1 MTTAPT
7 IAERLAAAALA
18 AQPEAAMRETC
29 ERLLIDVAGLCVSAR
44 GTDYVAAAAG
54 AAEGPGPCTAF
65 GHAGGLGAS
74 DACIVNG
81 LAAHGEDY
89 DDTFEGGPIHSGAVV
104 VPAVLAAAER
114 FGISGADAMRGIAVG
129 AEAACRLSTVIPKAV
144 HKAGFHPTSALGTPA
159 AALAVAVALRLTPR
173 QVVDAMGIAGSMSSG
188 IIEYL
193 TDGAWTKRL
202 HPGWA
207 AQAGLRAAL
216 LAKGGFFGP
225 RTVFEGPHGLFYGFA
240 RNPEG
245 NWAALLDGFGTDWV
259 ARTIAFKP
267 WANGT
272 MTQPYVDCAIRLAE
286 RGVKAEDVVSITCE
300 TAEGILH
307 RLWEPLASKQ
317 SPPNAYA
324 AKFSVP
330 YGVAAGLVLGGA
342 GLEAFTEEMVQ
353 RPDLR
358 ALCAKVS
365 YVVDPTNPYP
375 RAYTGHVRVTLRD
388 GSVVEERQAN
398 LRGGAADPLSRAEI
412 EAKARANCL
421 YGGWD
426 AARADALVAFGAAAF
441 DAPRLDATSLR
452 G

>member
-1 MTTAPT
+1 MSQAATV
-7 IAERLAAAALA
+7 AEHLAEAALA
-18 AQPEAAMRETC
+18 ARPDAAMRETC
-29 ERLLIDVAGLCVSAR
+29 ERLLIDIIGLCVAAR
-44 GTDYVAAAAG
+44 GTDYVAATLAAS
-54 AAEGPGPCTAF
+54 EGQGVCTAF
-65 GHAGGLGAS
+65 GHAGGLGPS

-81 LAAHGEDY
+81 TASHGEDY
-89 DDTFEGGPIHSGAVV
+89 DDTFEGGPIHSGVV
-104 VPAVLAAAER
+104 IVPAVLAAAER
-114 FGISGADAMRGIAVG
+114 FGLSGEDVLRGIAVG
-129 AEAACRLSTVIPKAV
+129 AEAACRLSTVVPKAV
-144 HKAGFHPTSALGTPA
+144 HKSGFHPTCVFGAPA
-159 AALAVAVALRLTPR
+159 AALAVAVAMRMTPR
-173 QVVDAMGIAGSMSSG
+173 QVVDALGVAGSMAAG

-216 LAKGGFFGP
+216 LAKGGFLGP
-225 RTVFEGPHGLFYGFA
+225 RTVFEGPHGLFNGFA
-240 RNPEG
+240 RTTQG
-245 NWAALLDGFGTDWV
+245 NWPALLDGFGTAWV
-259 ARTIAFKP
+259 GSTIAFKP
-267 WANGT
+267 FASGT
-272 MTQPYVDCAIRLAE
+272 MTQPFADCAIRLAK
-286 RGVKAEDVVSITCE
+286 RGVTAEDVVSITCE

-330 YGVAAGLVLGGA
+330 YCIAAGLILGGA

-365 YVVDPTNPYP
+365 YVVDPENPYP
-375 RAYTGHVRVTLRD
+375 RAYTGHIRATLRD
-388 GSVVEERQAN
+388 GSVVEERQTH

-421 YGGWD
+421 HGGWD
-426 AARADALVAFGAAAF
+426 AGRAAALIAFGARAF
-441 DAPRLDATSLR
+441 DLPRLDLTPFR